1 MTIQQALDY
10 PTARDLTEALDGRWD
25 GMRRKGKARCPAH
38 DDHEPSLDIETSEDG
53 KVLFACRAGCDQIA
67 VLDALRAR
75 SLWPEK
81 REGTPAFKATII
93 ATYSYQPADGT
104 EHFQVVRFQPKDFR
118 QRRKPGPGDK
128 SSDIRG
134 GWVWKLPKEHRFI
147 PYRLPEVAEAIG
159 AERPVFIVEG
169 EKDGDNLAKLGIVAT
184 CNAGGA
190 KKWRA
195 DHARYLAGADAII
208 LPDNDSAGRAHVKEV
223 WKTLRVAASRVR
235 VLELP
240 DLPDKGDVSDWLA
253 AGGTAERLWQL
264 VETDARDVTNV
275 VPFMDREPAPETRR
289 QKDKGAPDDD
299 QPPHWAVEPWDEPVN
314 GAELLDDI
322 VRAINRYMVMPPHA
336 AEAVALWLIHA
347 WTIEAW
353 IISPLLIIV
362 SPTPGCGKT
371 TLLSILFFLAPRS
384 ELISNTS
391 ASAIFRTH

>member
-1 MTIQQALDY
+1 MD
-10 PTARDLTEALDGRWD
+10 
-25 GMRRKGKARCPAH
+25 
-38 DDHEPSLDIETSEDG
+38 
-53 KVLFACRAGCDQIA
+53 
-67 VLDALRAR
+67 
-75 SLWPEK
+75 
-81 REGTPAFKATII
+81 
-93 ATYSYQPADGT
+93 
-104 EHFQVVRFQPKDFR
+104 
-118 QRRKPGPGDK
+118 
-128 SSDIRG
+128 
-134 GWVWKLPKEHRFI
+134 WKLPEEHRFI
-147 PYRLPEVAEAIG
+147 PYRLPEVAEAIA

-169 EKDGDNLAKLGIVAT
+169 EKDADNLAKLGIVAT

-190 KKWRA
+190 KKWRV
-195 DHARYLAGADAII
+195 DHARHLVGADAII

-275 VPFMDREPAPETRR
+275 VPFMDREPAPETQR

-299 QPPHWAVEPWDEPVN
+299 QPPHWAVEPWDEPVS

-391 ASAIFRTH
+391 ASAIFRLIEQTKPATPTFLLDDGDSYFLPEESGVAGHRQQRLDEARRIGAAHRGRGQQPPAATLLDLGRQGDRHHQKGGRDAHGPRRDREVAAEGSRQEGWPVRDEGHCRACRAAAQGGALDSGQRGRPLGC